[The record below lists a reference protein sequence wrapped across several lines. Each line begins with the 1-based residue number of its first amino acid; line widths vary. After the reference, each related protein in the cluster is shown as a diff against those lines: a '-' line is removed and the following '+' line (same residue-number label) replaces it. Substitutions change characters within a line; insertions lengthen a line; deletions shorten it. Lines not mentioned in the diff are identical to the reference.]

1 MDFRRL
7 NEFLPTS
14 KKEIDALG
22 WTQAD
27 VIIFTG
33 DAYVDHPAFGAAV
46 IGRVLQAAGY
56 KVALVPQPNWR
67 DDLRDFKKLGV
78 PRLFFGVTA
87 GAMDSMVNRYT
98 ANKRLRS
105 DDAYSADG
113 RPDLRP
119 NRAATVYCRILRQL
133 FPDTPLVVGGIEVS
147 LRRLTHYDFWDDEL
161 KPSAI
166 YDTAADLIVY
176 GAGEKPIREI
186 ADRLNAGENISDM
199 HNVPQT
205 VFSVHRES
213 AKDFLDSDAIYLHSF
228 EQCKSSKLKFGFN
241 FKTAEIE
248 SNRIESARLLE
259 DCGDHTTIVNPPF
272 VADEAELDAAYD
284 LPYTRMPHPRY
295 AGKHI
300 PAYEMIK
307 HSITTHRGC
316 FGGCSFC
323 TISAHQGKFV
333 ISRSRESIMKEV
345 DAVVDMPDFKGHIS
359 DLGGPSANMYR
370 MKGRNPV
377 ACAACKKPSCIFPSI
392 CPNLDI
398 NHSALTE
405 IYEAVRAHPKVK
417 KLTIGSGIRYDL
429 FLSEKGFRDESGER
443 YFKTVMKHHVSG
455 RLKVAPEHV
464 AAHVLDSVRK
474 PSFALFKKLKEQFDN
489 INKSSGLR
497 LQLIPYFVSGL
508 PGCRERDMAS
518 LASELRKMRYKPEQV
533 QSFTPTP
540 MTLASVI
547 FYTGIDPY
555 TNEKVYVARDKVERT
570 RQQEYFFR

>member
-1 MDFRRL
+1 L

-14 KKEIDALG
+14 KKEMDALG

-46 IGRVLQAAGY
+46 IGRVLQSDGY
-56 KVALVPQPNWR
+56 KIAIVPQPNWR
-67 DDLRDFKKLGV
+67 DDLRDFKKLGP

-105 DDAYSADG
+105 DDAYSADA

-119 NRAATVYCRILRQL
+119 NRAATVYCQIIRRL
-133 FPDTPLVVGGIEVS
+133 FPDTPLVVGGIEAS

-161 KPSAI
+161 KPSVI
-166 YDTAADLIVY
+166 YDTEADLMVY
-176 GAGEKPIREI
+176 GAGEKAIKEI
-186 ADRLNAGENISDM
+186 AHRLNAGENIAEM
-199 HNVPQT
+199 HDVPQT
-205 VFSVHRES
+205 VFSVPRKS
-213 AKDFLDSDAIYLHSF
+213 ATNFLDSNSIYLHSF
-228 EQCKSSKLKFGFN
+228 EQCKSSKLKFNFN
-241 FKTAEIE
+241 FKITEIE
-248 SNRIESARLLE
+248 SNRIESSRLLE
-259 DCGDHTTIVNPPF
+259 DCGERTTIVNPPF
-272 VADEAELDAAYD
+272 VATGEAELDAAYD
-284 LPYTRMPHPRY
+284 LPYTRRPHPRY

-307 HSITTHRGC
+307 HSINTHRGC

-345 DAVVDMPDFKGHIS
+345 NAVSNMPDFKGHIS

-370 MKGRNPV
+370 MKGRNPT
-377 ACAACKKPSCIFPSI
+377 ACAACKKASCIFPSI
-392 CPNLDI
+392 CPNLNID
-398 NHSALTE
+398 HSALTE
-405 IYEAVRAHPKVK
+405 IYEAVRKHPKVK

-429 FLSEKGFRDESGER
+429 FLSEKGFKDESGER

-464 AAHVLDSVRK
+464 AAHVLNSVRK
-474 PSFALFKKLKEQFDN
+474 PSFSLFGKLKEYFDK
-489 INKSSGLR
+489 INETNGLR

-518 LASELRKMRYKPEQV
+518 LASELKKMRFKPEQV

-555 TNEKVYVARDKVERT
+555 TNENVYVARSKEERMK
-570 RQQEYFFR
+570 QQEYFFRNI